1 MSTSDRG
8 VHVFIRTAI
17 AVVVAATVIQTG
29 AAFAQTAPQPA
40 AAPPAA
46 SQRHHHSALFRGL
59 NLSPDQKSQIKS
71 IRQKYRAQNQSV
83 TDRTQRRA
91 SMVAQRKEIMA
102 VLNPDQRAKFQ
113 QRLQTM
119 RQHRQDQQAP
129 NAPAQPQSR

>member
-1 MSTSDRG
+1 MSDRG

-40 AAPPAA
+40 AAPPVA

-59 NLSPDQKSQIKS
+59 NLSRDQKSQIKA
-71 IRQKYRAQNQSV
+71 IRQKYRAQNQAV
-83 TDRTQRRA
+83 TDRTQRRD
-91 SMVAQRKEIMA
+91 SMLAQRKEIMA

-113 QRLQTM
+113 QRLQAM
-119 RQHRQDQQAP
+119 RQRHRQDQQAP
-129 NAPAQPQSR
+129 NAPAAPQNQ